1 MTWGQNSNGQLGNK
15 SYTSSL
21 TPVRPV
27 GIDGDTDKGLQNVV
41 QITAGGVSA
50 GVVTTDRK
58 AYTWGY
64 NAQRQLGVDTS
75 ASTVNVPTVV
85 KTDASTE
92 LSDVVEIAAGMQQ
105 MSARVIEDA
114 SADPFTKVYAWGNN
128 SYGQLGLDKSD
139 ATYVYATRVVGGETK
154 KDYLEDTVSLYAGG
168 YHMGSVQSDY
178 SVWDWGYNIN
188 GQLGDGTTDRRKAPV
203 KVVSDMGQPQLT
215 ISTATW
221 TNNGVDNDVVIYYDT
236 LKMQNTSKIVTSIQ
250 EGDILSIDLSG
261 ISGVSSFNLLRAS
274 AYTPDDLTFKSVDTE
289 VATVDAKTGVVT
301 AKKTGITYI
310 VVTDKNGAEGF
321 FKLNVEP
328 QGTNYIAYLKFS
340 LVSIIQ

>member
-1 MTWGQNSNGQLGNK
+1 MAYTVYLGDVIQIAAGGDWVNGTNDFAVVLRKDGSVMTWGQNSNGQLGNK

-105 MSARVIEDA
+105 MSARVIEGA

-188 GQLGDGTTDRRKAPV
+188 GRQQH
-203 KVVSDMGQPQLT
+203 GQTMELT
-215 ISTATW
+215 MM
-221 TNNGVDNDVVIYYDT
+221 
-236 LKMQNTSKIVTSIQ
+236 L
-250 EGDILSIDLSG
+250 
-261 ISGVSSFNLLRAS
+261 
-274 AYTPDDLTFKSVDTE
+274 
-289 VATVDAKTGVVT
+289 
-301 AKKTGITYI
+301 
-310 VVTDKNGAEGF
+310 
-321 FKLNVEP
+321 
-328 QGTNYIAYLKFS
+328 
-340 LVSIIQ
+340 